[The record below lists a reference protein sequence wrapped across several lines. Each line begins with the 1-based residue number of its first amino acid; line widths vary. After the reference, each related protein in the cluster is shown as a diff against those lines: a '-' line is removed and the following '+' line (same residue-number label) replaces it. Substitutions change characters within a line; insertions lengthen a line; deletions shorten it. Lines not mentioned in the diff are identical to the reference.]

1 LHGLLVPSGEGA
13 LVAEAPRVP
22 VREIFR
28 RFWPDARPYRR
39 WIPVGLVLIAIGAAI
54 ETAEIWMF
62 KLVVDEVLVP
72 GDLEP
77 LAWIVALTSPSRSRT
92 G

>member
-1 LHGLLVPSGEGA
+1 MFTKALPVPASC
-13 LVAEAPRVP
+13 PRARTRSWP
-22 VREIFR
+22 RPRPFR
-28 RFWPDARPYRR
+28 FARSSAAFWPDARPYRR

-54 ETAEIWMF
+54 ETAAIWMF

-77 LAWIVALTSPSRSRT
+77 LVWIVAL
-92 G
+92 